1 MTPAER
7 IRSLLL
13 GDPPLDIALTR
24 SQERIAK
31 MLRERLQEA
40 VFMDAQKLAES
51 VGTTPSTIVRFAQR
65 LGFSG
70 YPELRSWLADLLLN
84 QASPVARAE
93 SVMRTYGD
101 SHSFLPAFCKSESD
115 AVEKIT
121 ETLDHQRV
129 LTAVEA
135 LKGGKRIFLFA
146 EGPAACAAHLL
157 TFRLSRLRHT
167 VVTVTETGKAFFEK
181 AALLAGD
188 DTVLAFGLGRPSEE
202 LRAMLMQSAK
212 VGARSILVTD
222 NAIVELTR
230 WATIVLQITLRP
242 FDAFRSMV
250 VPIAVAESL
259 ALALMLDDPAH
270 TRDCLSHLEAFRREH
285 GYPRIPRI
293 S

>member
-13 GDPPLDIALTR
+13 GDAPLDIALTR
-24 SQERIAK
+24 SQERIAR

-84 QASPVARAE
+84 QASPAARAE
-93 SVMRTYGD
+93 SVLRTYGD
-101 SHSFLPAFCKSESD
+101 SHSFLPAFCRREAG
-115 AVEKIT
+115 AVEEIAQ
-121 ETLDHQRV
+121 TLDHQLVHR
-129 LTAVEA
+129 AVQT
-135 LKGGKRIFLFA
+135 LKEGRRIFLFA
-146 EGPAACAAHLL
+146 EGPAACVAHLL
-157 TFRLSRLRHT
+157 TFRLGRLRYT

-181 AALLAGD
+181 AALLADG

-230 WATIVLQITLRP
+230 WATIVLQISLRT

-259 ALALMLDDPAH
+259 
-270 TRDCLSHLEAFRREH
+270 TRSH
-285 GYPRIPRI
+285 
-293 S
+293 

>member
-7 IRSLLL
+7 IRTLLL
-13 GDPPLDIALTR
+13 GDAPLDISLTNA
-24 SQERIAK
+24 QERIAK
-31 MLRERLQEA
+31 LLRERLQEA

-51 VGTTPSTIVRFAQR
+51 AGTTPSTIVRFAQR

-101 SHSFLPAFCKSESD
+101 SHSFLSEFCAREAS
-115 AVEKIT
+115 AVDEIPLT
-121 ETLDHQRV
+121 VDHQQV
-129 LTAVEA
+129 AQAVEA
-135 LKGGKRIFLFA
+135 LKGGKRIFLFG
-146 EGPAACAAHLL
+146 EGPAACVVHLL
-157 TFRLSRLRHT
+157 AFRLGRLRHT
-167 VVTVTETGKAFFEK
+167 VIPVTETGKAFFEK
-181 AALLAGD
+181 ASLLAGD

-202 LRAMLMQSAK
+202 LRAMLMQSSK

-230 WATIVLQITLRP
+230 WASIVLQVTLRT

-270 TRDCLSHLEAFRREH
+270 TKESLSRLEAFRREH
-285 GYPRIPRI
+285 GYPRIPRVP
-293 S
+293 